1 MNLQNQEDGFGG
13 TTPTG
18 YKSVGYELMKVKE
31 YNESNELVCK
41 TKKAFMLEEITEE
54 MITIK
59 IIFEKF
65 LELKSMTAVETFCIN
80 NNIKTKNNRDFS
92 KFAIKSILINPV
104 YAINDLDMYEY
115 FIGNNVE
122 VFSKKEDFD
131 GKHGIMAY
139 NKTKQV
145 KHKAKKMNEMK
156 DWIIAVGKHKGF
168 IDGKTWL
175 KVQTILK
182 NNETKS
188 YRKPKKN
195 EALLTGIIYCSQCMS
210 PMRPRLQANRYDE
223 NGRQK
228 FSYSCTLKEKSRCK
242 KCNGKNIDGRTLDEE
257 IIKKIQGLMAPDSLI
272 CTELKNIINT
282 KDNIVSEDEEYIN
295 LKTKYDKN
303 QKMLETLIDR
313 IKYIDIDLIDEI
325 NKEIKKIKKENE
337 EIGLKLNDFKK
348 QDSIGKIEADTAKL
362 VLDIIEKSFY
372 QFELLDIVEKKSM
385 LRLLID
391 KVYGNG
397 DKIEVDL
404 LTSNTKKAFF
414 NNHMLPIDVD
424 SK

>member
-168 IDGKTWL
+168 IDG
-175 KVQTILK
+175 
-182 NNETKS
+182 
-188 YRKPKKN
+188 
-195 EALLTGIIYCSQCMS
+195 
-210 PMRPRLQANRYDE
+210 
-223 NGRQK
+223 
-228 FSYSCTLKEKSRCK
+228 
-242 KCNGKNIDGRTLDEE
+242 
-257 IIKKIQGLMAPDSLI
+257 
-272 CTELKNIINT
+272 NT
-282 KDNIVSEDEEYIN
+282 
-295 LKTKYDKN
+295 
-303 QKMLETLIDR
+303 
-313 IKYIDIDLIDEI
+313 
-325 NKEIKKIKKENE
+325 
-337 EIGLKLNDFKK
+337 
-348 QDSIGKIEADTAKL
+348 
-362 VLDIIEKSFY
+362 
-372 QFELLDIVEKKSM
+372 
-385 LRLLID
+385 
-391 KVYGNG
+391 
-397 DKIEVDL
+397 
-404 LTSNTKKAFF
+404 
-414 NNHMLPIDVD
+414 
-424 SK
+424 